1 MSEPTATVGSG
12 PEAAKPRRGR
22 PPKTAHAATDRELI
36 QTLAS
41 TVADL
46 KKELAARNVQADIPS
61 IELADIKIAEGP
73 TRPKAG
79 TIIEVGKN
87 PDGTSVT
94 RKVPFNRS
102 DLEAASPPVTFI
114 PRRSVP
120 MMIQR
125 VRYDFVAEREITVP
139 ADVKEEYERRM
150 KAQFPDVASR
160 YPSMT
165 PQQDYEMKERAKR
178 GLPAWSP
185 LAYFGTGLDVTM
197 SQEEAPAEPV
207 KQ

>member
-1 MSEPTATVGSG
+1 MSEPTATESG
-12 PEAAKPRRGR
+12 PEATKPRRGR
-22 PPKTAHAATDRELI
+22 PPKSERKATDRDLI
-36 QTLAS
+36 EGLAA
-41 TVADL
+41 TVAQL
-46 KKELAARNVQADIPS
+46 KKDLAARNVQADIPS
-61 IELADIKIAEGP
+61 IEIADIKLAPGP
-73 TRPKAG
+73 QRPKAG

-94 RKVPFNRS
+94 RKVPFTRA
-102 DLEAASPPVTFI
+102 DLDAASPPVTFT
-114 PRRSVP
+114 PRRSAP
-120 MMIQR
+120 MIVQR
-125 VRYDFVAEREITVP
+125 VRYDFVADKEITVP
-139 ADVKEEYERRM
+139 SDVREEYERRM

-197 SQEEAPAEPV
+197 SEGEAPVEPV
-207 KQ
+207 KP